1 MLNRN
6 IQPAICEPSH
16 LDVQR
21 PERHVFPNGIVLNV
35 LDACDSEVTRVDL
48 VMGGGRWH
56 QTQPLQA
63 LFTNRML
70 REGTRQYTAACI
82 AEKLDYYGAWLD
94 LSSAPE
100 YTYVTLYSLNK
111 YLPQTLDIL
120 ESLVKEPVF
129 PEKELKVIV
138 DTNVEQFKVNLSKV
152 DFLAH
157 RALVKTLFGGHHPAG
172 RLVCEDDYQRIV
184 PGVLRQFYD
193 RYYNSGNCT
202 LYLSGKITGDCVR
215 RVEALFGN
223 EPFGQGTRPEKKT
236 FRPETDARKQVFV
249 ERSGVLQS
257 AVRLGMLTLDRC
269 HPDYLKFRVLVTLL
283 GGYFG
288 SRLMSNIR
296 EQKGYTYGISAGY
309 ASYPDQGVLT
319 ISTETANQYVA
330 PLIAEVY
337 REITRLQ
344 DEQVSSE
351 ELSMV
356 KNYMLGDLCRSC
368 ESAFSLA
375 DGWIFLQV
383 YGLKDT
389 YFADAMQAIKD
400 ITPGEIQDL
409 ACKYL
414 RKEDLKEVVAGAK

>member
-21 PERHVFPNGIVLNV
+21 PEHHVFPNGIVLNV

-236 FRPETDARKQVFV
+236 FRPEPDAWKQVFV

>member
-48 VMGGGRWH
+48 VLGGGRWH

-120 ESLVKEPVF
+120 ESIVKEPVF

-157 RALVKTLFGGHHPAG
+157 RTLVKTLFGGHHPAG

-236 FRPETDARKQVFV
+236 FRPEPDARKQVFV

>member
-120 ESLVKEPVF
+120 ESIVKEPVF

-157 RALVKTLFGGHHPAG
+157 RTLVKTLFGGHHPAG

-330 PLIAEVY
+330 PLIVEVY

>member
-120 ESLVKEPVF
+120 ESIVKEPVF

-184 PGVLRQFYD
+184 PDVLRQFYD

-236 FRPETDARKQVFV
+236 FRPEPGARKQVFV
-249 ERSGVLQS
+249 ERAGVLQS

>member
-236 FRPETDARKQVFV
+236 FRPEPDARKQVFV

>member
-120 ESLVKEPVF
+120 ESIVKEPVF

-184 PGVLRQFYD
+184 PDVLRQFYD

-236 FRPETDARKQVFV
+236 FRPETDTRKQVFV
-249 ERSGVLQS
+249 ERAGVLQS

>member
-48 VMGGGRWH
+48 VLGGGRWH

-120 ESLVKEPVF
+120 ESIVKEPVF

-157 RALVKTLFGGHHPAG
+157 RTLVKTLFGGHHPAG

>member
-120 ESLVKEPVF
+120 ESIVKEPVF

-184 PGVLRQFYD
+184 PDVLRQFYD

-236 FRPETDARKQVFV
+236 FRPETGARKQVFV
-249 ERSGVLQS
+249 ERAGVLQS

>member
-184 PGVLRQFYD
+184 PDVLRQFYD

-236 FRPETDARKQVFV
+236 FRPEPDARKQVFV

>member
-157 RALVKTLFGGHHPAG
+157 RTLVKTLFGGHHPAG

-236 FRPETDARKQVFV
+236 FRPEPDARKQVFV

>member
-48 VMGGGRWH
+48 VLGGGRWH

-157 RALVKTLFGGHHPAG
+157 RTLVKTLFGGHHPAG

-236 FRPETDARKQVFV
+236 FRPEPDARKQVFV

>member
-184 PGVLRQFYD
+184 PDVLRQFYD

-249 ERSGVLQS
+249 ERAGVLQS

>member
-21 PERHVFPNGIVLNV
+21 PEHHVFPNGIVLNV

-152 DFLAH
+152 DFLTH

-236 FRPETDARKQVFV
+236 FRPEPDARKQVFV

>member
-48 VMGGGRWH
+48 VLGGGRWH

-120 ESLVKEPVF
+120 ESIVKEPVF

-236 FRPETDARKQVFV
+236 FRPEPDARKQVFV

>member
-157 RALVKTLFGGHHPAG
+157 RTLVKTLFGGHHPAG

>member
-184 PGVLRQFYD
+184 PDVLRQFYD

-249 ERSGVLQS
+249 ERAGVLQS

-337 REITRLQ
+337 REITHLQ

>member
-157 RALVKTLFGGHHPAG
+157 RTLVKTLFGGHHPAG

-184 PGVLRQFYD
+184 PSVLRQFYD

-236 FRPETDARKQVFV
+236 FRPEPDARKQVFV

>member
-48 VMGGGRWH
+48 VLGGGRWH

-120 ESLVKEPVF
+120 ESIVKEPVF

-157 RALVKTLFGGHHPAG
+157 RTLVKTLFGGHHPAG

-330 PLIAEVY
+330 PLIVEVY

>member
-120 ESLVKEPVF
+120 ESIVKEPVF

-184 PGVLRQFYD
+184 PDVLRQFYD

-249 ERSGVLQS
+249 ERAGVLQS

>member
-120 ESLVKEPVF
+120 ESIVKEPVF

-184 PGVLRQFYD
+184 PDVLRQFYD

-236 FRPETDARKQVFV
+236 FRPETDTRKQAFV
-249 ERSGVLQS
+249 ERAGVLQS

>member
-184 PGVLRQFYD
+184 PDVLRQFYD

-249 ERSGVLQS
+249 ERAGVLQS

-414 RKEDLKEVVAGAK
+414 RKEDLKEIVVGAK